1 MQRHHWQPP
10 PRARQVQREL
20 RDRHLERLAP
30 RGDHLVGPAHRPRR
44 RTQRAAGGVAEGLA
58 RAKHRLLAEQLNT
71 VERPELNALV
81 RRAANEAAAL
91 AWVTFHP
98 LLVFP
103 ALFEEKTAKALRHAA
118 RQAHIFA
125 NSRELLA
132 A

>member
-1 MQRHHWQPP
+1 MNNQKTKVATGFAPETRLTLSPVTAAP
-10 PRARQVQREL
+10 FRADLESEF
-20 RDRHLERLAP
+20 ERLK
-30 RGDHLVGPAHRPRR
+30 R
-44 RTQRAAGGVAEGLA
+44 
-58 RAKHRLLAEQLNT
+58 RLLAETLAEA
-71 VERPELNALV
+71 ERPELNAPL

-91 AWVTFHP
+91 AWVTFYP

-103 ALFEEKTAKALRHAA
+103 TLFEEKTAKALRHAE